1 MALRPGSPA
10 CRAGTLDPGTA
21 DPGTPDP
28 GATNPGDVIIGAVV
42 TAAPLLS
49 TASEVQLL
57 ADPIKQRRHA
67 WGLSF
72 GKSLLENTFQIWD

>member
-1 MALRPGSPA
+1 MALHPGCPA
-10 CRAGTLDPGTA
+10 SRAGTADAGTADAGTA
-21 DPGTPDP
+21 DPGRV
-28 GATNPGDVIIGAVV
+28 VIRAVV

-57 ADPIKQRRHA
+57 ADLVKQRRHA

-72 GKSLLENTFQIWD
+72 GRGVL